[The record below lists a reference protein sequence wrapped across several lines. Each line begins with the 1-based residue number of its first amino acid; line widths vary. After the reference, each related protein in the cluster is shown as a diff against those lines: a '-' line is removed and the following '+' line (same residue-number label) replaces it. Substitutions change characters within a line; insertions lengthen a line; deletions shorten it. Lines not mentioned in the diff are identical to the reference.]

1 MRLRLVTILA
11 LPGAAKHVSASV
23 AVAAQQGMCLGRKAI
38 QHNAKDELSE
48 SEGVYSD
55 ALACASTGQ

>member
-1 MRLRLVTILA
+1 MRLTLVTILA

-23 AVAAQQGMCLGRKAI
+23 AAAAQNGMCLGGKAI
-38 QHNAKDELSE
+38 RHNVKDELSR